1 MRTATERFQ
10 QAAELLPREL
20 RMAAMLLPEEQRA
33 LTEEFRLRAGRGFF
47 VADAS
52 GEHPVTGGI
61 GLSVYQSDLRQ
72 VLEIATQASVHTAAE
87 QLRQGFVTVRGG
99 HRVGLCGTAVIRDG
113 AVAAL
118 RDPSSVAIRIAREFP
133 GVAEELV
140 PRLTENGRFV
150 STLLLSPPGG
160 GKTTLLRDLV
170 RILAQGSAALP
181 ALRVGLADER
191 GEVAGLQNGVPQL
204 DVGPRTDVLDGCPK
218 AQGVIQLIRCM
229 GPQVVAVDEITA
241 PGDVAALEQ
250 ALGCGVTLLATAHGA
265 SREDLE
271 RRPLYRKL
279 LARGMFR
286 KLVVIRVEDARRF
299 YSVEDLGKAAGET
312 GGKTENET
320 EKTENETERAERV
333 ERAERAERAERE
345 EGEAPPC
352 SG

>member
-1 MRTATERFQ
+1 MRTATERFA

-33 LTEEFRLRAGRGFF
+33 ATEEFRLRAGRGFY
-47 VADAS
+47 VADAA

-72 VLEIATQASVHTAAE
+72 VLEIATQASVHTASE

-99 HRVGLCGTAVIRDG
+99 HRVGLCGTAIIRDG
-113 AVAAL
+113 AVAGL
-118 RDPSSVAIRIAREFP
+118 RDPSSMAIRIAREFP
-133 GVAEELV
+133 GIAEG
-140 PRLTENGRFV
+140 LTAQLAEGGRFV

-170 RILAQGSAALP
+170 RVLSEGSAALP
-181 ALRVGLADER
+181 PLRVGLADER
-191 GEVAGLQNGVPQL
+191 GEVAGLQNGVPQM
-204 DVGPRTDVLDGCPK
+204 DVGPRTDILDGCPK

-241 PGDVAALEQ
+241 PGDIAALEQ
-250 ALGCGVTLLATAHGA
+250 AFGCGVALLATAHGA
-265 SREDLE
+265 SREDLA

-279 LARGMFR
+279 LTGGMFR
-286 KLVVIRVEDARRF
+286 KLVVIRVEDGRRF
-299 YSVEDLGKAAGET
+299 YTVEDLEGPAGAWV
-312 GGKTENET
+312 GET
-320 EKTENETERAERV
+320 EKTESERETEQHET
-333 ERAERAERAERE
+333 EME
-345 EGEAPPC
+345 ETKTGEAPAC